1 MIFNPLSAWADEPVN
16 VNLVSAEVLADALA
30 GVGLAKDYRI
40 IEYREAR
47 EPFERIDDLAVVRGT
62 GQVTVEKNRDVIR
75 LQ

>member
-30 GVGLAKDYRI
+30 GVGLAKAYRI

-47 EPFERIDDLAVVRGT
+47 EAFERIDDLAEVSGT
-62 GQVTVEKNRDVIR
+62 GQVTVEKNRDVTR
-75 LQ
+75 L